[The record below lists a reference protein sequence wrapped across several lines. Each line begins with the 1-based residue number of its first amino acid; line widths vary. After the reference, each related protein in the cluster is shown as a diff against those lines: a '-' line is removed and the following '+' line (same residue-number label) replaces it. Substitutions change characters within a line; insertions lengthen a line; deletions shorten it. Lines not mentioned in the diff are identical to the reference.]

1 MRENRIFES
10 VAMVVM
16 AGFCLYFIVSTYA
29 LDMMTALFP
38 RIIAIS
44 TLLLILCSY
53 ISERRR
59 RISGKPDAQHQKDE
73 PQQTNGVRGPESRR
87 RGISWQISGVAMIG
101 YLLLIYV
108 IGFSLATFCYSIV
121 LIYLTGYRKYIAT
134 CLFGLAMAI
143 MVELGFGYAF
153 SIPMPESL
161 LWTLIFG

>member
-1 MRENRIFES
+1 MRENKIFES

-59 RISGKPDAQHQKDE
+59 RVSGKRDAQHQKDG
-73 PQQTNGVRGPESRR
+73 PQQTNGVEDQNQEKGEYRGK
-87 RGISWQISGVAMIG
+87 
-101 YLLLIYV
+101 
-108 IGFSLATFCYSIV
+108 SLV
-121 LIYLTGYRKYIAT
+121 
-134 CLFGLAMAI
+134 
-143 MVELGFGYAF
+143 
-153 SIPMPESL
+153 
-161 LWTLIFG
+161 